1 MILCFRHFNF
11 FFSIPQDPFHV
22 CQEAYAKGYKTT
34 SVIPI
39 YIPGMD
45 IFNVRC
51 DMVTDGGG
59 WIVFQRRVDASIDF
73 YRGWQEY
80 KNGFGDPNGNFWLG
94 LEKVHK
100 LASPGRGA
108 ILRVDM
114 KHVNSPDSVRYAE
127 YSIFEILSESEGYKL
142 KVGGFSGDAGDS
154 LSVHNGLMFS
164 TNDRDQDPSPDNCAV
179 KFRGAWWYG
188 SCFSSNLN
196 ALYPVAGQVHN
207 NYMSWYHLHSSYG
220 GIIFSE
226 MKLRYVP

>member
-1 MILCFRHFNF
+1 MVLCFRYFNF
-11 FFSIPQDPFHV
+11 CFSVPQGPFHD
-22 CQEAYAKGYKTT
+22 CQEVYNKGYKTT
-34 SVIPI
+34 SVVPI

-73 YRGWQEY
+73 YRGWEEY

-94 LEKVHK
+94 LKKVHK

-114 KHVNSPDSVRYAE
+114 KHFSSPNSVKYAE
-127 YSIFEILSESEGYKL
+127 YSIFEILSESDGYKL

-154 LSVHNGLMFS
+154 LSNHNGLMFS
-164 TNDRDQDPSPDNCAV
+164 TKDRDQDHSAFNCAV
-179 KFRGAWWYG
+179 RFNGAWWYN
-188 SCFSSNLN
+188 SCHRSNLN
-196 ALYPVAGQVHN
+196 ALYPVAGQVDN
-207 NYMSWYHLHSSYG
+207 KYMSWYSFASSQG

-226 MKLRYVP
+226 MKLRYLS